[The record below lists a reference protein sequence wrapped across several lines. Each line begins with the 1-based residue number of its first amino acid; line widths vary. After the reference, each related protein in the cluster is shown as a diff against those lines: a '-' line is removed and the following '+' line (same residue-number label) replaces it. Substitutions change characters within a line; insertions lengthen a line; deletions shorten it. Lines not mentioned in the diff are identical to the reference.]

1 MEFRRLRA
9 DEIDVRVGNMKKDGS
24 GFSLLLY
31 KDARCDMNILEHWR
45 NRQMEFRRLRADEID
60 VRVGN
65 MKKDGSGFSL
75 LLYKDARCDMNILD
89 ETVGA
94 LNWQRSHQTIN
105 GCLYCT
111 VSLYNEGTG
120 QWISKSDVGTKSR
133 AEPEKGEASD
143 SFKRACTNWG
153 IGREL
158 YTAPFICVPIS
169 IASKE
174 DKFKVKKIE
183 YDETGNIKE
192 LIIINKQNNM
202 TIYPLP
208 KQATQVTNHTVSSP
222 NNKVNQSPVQGSG
235 AQCMGCGKNKQN
247 NMTIYP
253 LPKQATQVT
262 NHTVSSPNN
271 KVNQS
276 PVQGSGAQCMGC
288 GKTITPAEVN
298 YSNNKFGKSLC
309 RVCQAKQ

>member
-1 MEFRRLRA
+1 
-9 DEIDVRVGNMKKDGS
+9 
-24 GFSLLLY
+24 
-31 KDARCDMNILEHWR
+31 
-45 NRQMEFRRLRADEID
+45 MEFRRLRADEID

-158 YTAPFICVPIS
+158 YTAPFICVPTG
-169 IASKE
+169 IASKF
-174 DKFKVKKIE
+174 DKFKVEKIE

-192 LIIINKQNNM
+192 LIIINKENGV

-235 AQCMGCGKNKQN
+235 AQCMGCGK
-247 NMTIYP
+247 
-253 LPKQATQVT
+253 A
-262 NHTVSSPNN
+262 
-271 KVNQS
+271 
-276 PVQGSGAQCMGC
+276 
-288 GKTITPAEVN
+288 ITPAEVN